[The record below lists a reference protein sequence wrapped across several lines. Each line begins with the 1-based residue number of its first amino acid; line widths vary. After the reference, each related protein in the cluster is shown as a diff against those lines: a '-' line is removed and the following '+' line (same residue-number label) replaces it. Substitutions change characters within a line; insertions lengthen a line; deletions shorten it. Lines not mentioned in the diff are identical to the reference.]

1 MYALLRWAAMQAAS
15 VCKTTDLLMLQ
26 AGMEYDGMFE
36 DVDRMD
42 IDSPRLQDPEHIPGV
57 SPMPSTSSDE
67 TYHGC
72 PSDSDSDSHSSNDTQ
87 TDEHCMEN
95 MMSDDDLADDEE
107 QQTAD
112 ELREELRE
120 ETGTINSPTRYK
132 PAG

>member
-15 VCKTTDLLMLQ
+15 VCKTTDLFKLQ
-26 AGMEYDGMFE
+26 AGVEYDSMSE
-36 DVDRMD
+36 DVEDRMD
-42 IDSPRLQDPEHIPGV
+42 IVSPRPQDPKHGPGV
-57 SPMPSTSSDE
+57 NPMPSTSSDE

-72 PSDSDSDSHSSNDTQ
+72 PSDSDPHSSNDTQ
-87 TDEHCMEN
+87 TDEHCMDY

-107 QQTAD
+107 QQTAE

>member
-42 IDSPRLQDPEHIPGV
+42 IDSPRPQDPGHIPGV

-87 TDEHCMEN
+87 TDEHCME
-95 MMSDDDLADDEE
+95 
-107 QQTAD
+107 
-112 ELREELRE
+112 
-120 ETGTINSPTRYK
+120 
-132 PAG
+132 

>member
-1 MYALLRWAAMQAAS
+1 
-15 VCKTTDLLMLQ
+15 
-26 AGMEYDGMFE
+26 
-36 DVDRMD
+36 
-42 IDSPRLQDPEHIPGV
+42 
-57 SPMPSTSSDE
+57 
-67 TYHGC
+67 
-72 PSDSDSDSHSSNDTQ
+72 
-87 TDEHCMEN
+87 